1 MNTPTPRTD
10 EARRIDNGDT
20 RPLLDE
26 METME
31 RELAAERARM
41 TTLRNALIAAFEH
54 TGREIKRM
62 RLNES
67 AESGTQWISRE
78 IAKALDAAMKEESK

>member
-20 RPLLDE
+20 HPLLDE

-31 RELAAERARM
+31 RELAAERAKVR
-41 TTLRNALIAAFEH
+41 TLREACCEVERYAIEGSENERLLRAALEA
-54 TGREIKRM
+54 TKD
-62 RLNES
+62 
-67 AESGTQWISRE
+67 
-78 IAKALDAAMKEESK
+78 KP